1 MLLSGFTLGPQELQQ
16 EYLVELSPGTLLFSD
31 SDRGFVVSHSVDACY
46 YKVGDPDNSVCNH
59 GNLNTPGNP
68 SNLNTPGNP
77 SNLNT
82 PGHHGTVTSPWL
94 HTDTFHAFN
103 MVQATK
109 TQKKY
114 IVTDSKKYG
123 AIVDISRHVYIY
135 NCTRD
140 NSYGKL
146 LVMTLDNSDDSEVLG
161 VYPREDSIVLL
172 TEKHLITVK
181 FSL

>member
-68 SNLNTPGNP
+68 SNLNTPG
-77 SNLNT
+77 
-82 PGHHGTVTSPWL
+82 HHGTVTSPWL

-114 IVTDSKKYG
+114 IVTDSKKYA

-135 NCTRD
+135 NCTKD
-140 NSYGKL
+140 SSYGKL